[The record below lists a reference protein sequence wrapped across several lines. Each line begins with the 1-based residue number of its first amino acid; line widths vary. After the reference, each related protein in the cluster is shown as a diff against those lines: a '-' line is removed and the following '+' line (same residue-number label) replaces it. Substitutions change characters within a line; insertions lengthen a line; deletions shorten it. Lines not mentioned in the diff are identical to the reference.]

1 MTKRLLCAAS
11 LLALVTGPALA
22 QDVKIGALLPLTGDL
37 QSYGEANLNAVRLA
51 EGQIN
56 EAGGVN
62 GAPITIVVADT
73 QTSPVAGVDAA
84 QKLVNVDNVQGI
96 VGPMGSGVTIP
107 VTTSVTGRVGVVTI
121 SPSAT
126 SPTIT
131 TLDDNG
137 YLFRT
142 APSDS
147 FQGEALAKLVKSK
160 GTQNVSII
168 YVNNDYGE
176 GLANA
181 FEENFTKLGGTVS
194 AKVAFE
200 QGQPSYRGEV
210 QRADQGDAEA
220 LIVIAYPESG
230 LVILRQALEG
240 GNFDNFIFTDGMK
253 DPTIVQQ
260 IGAEFLEGAY
270 GTMAAA
276 ADSPQLAAFTEAYSA
291 QYGQPL
297 AYADG
302 AYDAVMLLA
311 LAAAKAGSDD
321 RQAIRDALPEVANP
335 PGEVVGPGEF
345 AKALELIAA
354 GEDINYEGAA
364 GSQDFD
370 ENGDVPGRIGEW
382 RFTADGVED
391 VGMVE

>member
-1 MTKRLLCAAS
+1 MKTFFGAVSA
-11 LLALVTGPALA
+11 LAILTAPALA
-22 QDVKIGALLPLTGDL
+22 QQVTFGALLPLTGDL

-51 EGQIN
+51 ERQIN

-62 GAPITIVVADT
+62 GEPIAIAVADT

-84 QKLVNVDNVQGI
+84 QKLVNVDNVVGI
-96 VGPMGSGVTIP
+96 VGAMGSGVTIP
-107 VTTSVTGRVGVVTI
+107 VATSVSARVGVPTI

-142 APSDS
+142 APSDAY
-147 FQGEALAKLVKSK
+147 QGAALANLVNSK
-160 GTQNVSII
+160 GTQNVSIV

-181 FEENFTKLGGTVS
+181 FEENFVELGGTVS

-210 QRADQGDAEA
+210 SRADEGNAEA

-230 LVILRQALEG
+230 QVIIRQALEG
-240 GNFDNFIFTDGMK
+240 GHFEDFIFTDGMK
-253 DPTIVQQ
+253 DPSIVQNL
-260 IGAEFLEGAY
+260 GAQFLEGSY

-291 QYGQPL
+291 EYGDPL

-311 LAAAKAGSDD
+311 LATAKAGSSD
-321 RQAIRDALPEVANP
+321 REAVRDALTEVANP

-354 GEDINYEGAA
+354 GTDINYEGAA
-364 GSQDFD
+364 GSVDFD
-370 ENGDVPGRIGEW
+370 EDGDVPGRIGEW

>member
-1 MTKRLLCAAS
+1 MKQLLTAAS
-11 LLALVTGPALA
+11 LVALAASPALA
-22 QDVKIGALLPLTGDL
+22 QELKIGALLPLTGDL

-56 EAGGVN
+56 DAGGVN
-62 GAPITIVVADT
+62 GSPVAIVVADT

-84 QKLVNVDNVQGI
+84 QRIVNVDGVHGI
-96 VGPMGSGVTIP
+96 VGAMGSGVTIP
-107 VTTSVTGRVGVVTI
+107 VATSVSSRVGVPTI

-137 YLFRT
+137 FLFRT

-147 FQGEALAKLVKSK
+147 YQGAALASLVSAK
-160 GTQNVSII
+160 GTENVSIL

-181 FEENFTKLGGTVS
+181 FEENFEGTVS

-200 QGQPSYRGEV
+200 QGAPSYRGEV
-210 QRADQGDAEA
+210 ERADTGDAEA

-230 LVILRQALEG
+230 LVIIRQALEG
-240 GNFDNFIFTDGMK
+240 GNFENFIFTDGMK
-253 DPTIVQQ
+253 DPTIVEQ
-260 IGAEFLEGAY
+260 IGAQFLDGMY

-291 QYGQPL
+291 EYGEPL

-311 LAAAKAGSDD
+311 LAAAQAGSSD
-321 RQAIRDALPEVANP
+321 RTAIRDALTAVANP

-345 AKALELIAA
+345 AKALELIAN
-354 GEDINYEGAA
+354 GSEINYEGAA

-382 RFTADGVED
+382 QFDADGIEELGEVQ
-391 VGMVE
+391 

>member
-1 MTKRLLCAAS
+1 MKALLTAAS
-11 LLALVTGPALA
+11 LLALVASPALA

-51 EGQIN
+51 EKQIN
-56 EAGGVN
+56 AAGGV
-62 GAPITIVVADT
+62 GGPVSIVVADT

-84 QKLVNVDNVQGI
+84 QKLVNVDNVSGI
-96 VGPMGSGVTIP
+96 VGAMGSGVTIP
-107 VTTSVTGRVGVVTI
+107 VATSVTGRVGVTTI

-137 YLFRT
+137 FLFRT

-147 FQGEALAKLVKSK
+147 YQGAALANLVASK
-160 GTQNVSII
+160 GTENVSII

-181 FEENFTKLGGTVS
+181 FEQNFSGTVS

-200 QGQPSYRGEV
+200 QGAPSYRGEV
-210 QRADQGDAEA
+210 ERADTGGAEA

-230 LVILRQALEG
+230 LVIIRQALEG
-240 GNFDNFIFTDGMK
+240 GNFEKFIFTDGMK
-253 DPTIVQQ
+253 DPGIVEQ
-260 IGAEFLEGAY
+260 IGGQYLDGAY

-276 ADSPQLAAFTEAYSA
+276 ADTPQLATFTEAFNAEYGSA
-291 QYGQPL
+291 PL
-297 AYADG
+297 AYADS
-302 AYDAVMLLA
+302 AYDATMLLA
-311 LAAAKAGSDD
+311 LAAAKAGSND
-321 RQAIRDALPEVANP
+321 RTAIRDALSEVANP
-335 PGEVVGPGEF
+335 PGEKVGPGEF

-354 GEDINYEGAA
+354 GTDINYEGAA

-370 ENGDVPGRIGEW
+370 KNGDVPGRIGEW
-382 RFTADGVED
+382 QFTATGIEELGEVK
-391 VGMVE
+391 

>member
-1 MTKRLLCAAS
+1 MT
-11 LLALVTGPALA
+11 LLAGVANADEL
-22 QDVKIGALLPLTGDL
+22 KIGALLPLTGDL
-37 QSYGEANLNAVRLA
+37 QAFGEANLNGVRLA
-51 EGQIN
+51 EEQIN

-62 GAPITIVVADT
+62 GAPIQLVVADT

-84 QKLVNVDNVQGI
+84 QKLVNVDGVHGI
-96 VGPMGSGVTIP
+96 VGAMGSGVTIP
-107 VTTSVTGRVGVVTI
+107 VATSVTSRAGVVTI

-142 APSDS
+142 APSDAY
-147 FQGEALAKLVKSK
+147 QGAALANLVMGK
-160 GTQNVSII
+160 GTKTVSII

-181 FEENFTKLGGTVS
+181 FQTNYEKAGGSVAQS
-194 AKVAFE
+194 VAFE

-210 QRADQGDAEA
+210 QRAAQGDSEA

-230 LVILRQALEG
+230 QVILTQALEG
-240 GNFDNFIFTDGMK
+240 GHFTNFIFTDGMK
-253 DPTIVQQ
+253 DPGLIEL
-260 IGAEFLEGAY
+260 IGADFLDGAY

-276 ADSPQLAAFTEAYSA
+276 AESPQLAAFVSAY
-291 QYGQPL
+291 QPRFGDPL
-297 AYADG
+297 AYVDG
-302 AYDAVMLLA
+302 AYDAMMLIA
-311 LAAAKAGSDD
+311 LAAQKAGSND
-321 RQAIRDALPEVANP
+321 RTAIRDALREVSNP
-335 PGEVVGPGEF
+335 PGEEVGPGEF
-345 AKALELIAA
+345 AKAVSLLKE
-354 GEDINYEGAA
+354 GKDINYQGAA

-382 RFTADGVED
+382 RFSGDTIEE
-391 VGMVE
+391 VGEVK